1 MKTDLPLKTLFQHHA
16 ADLLT
21 LTGDDGATVVGAAPM
36 EVPARELRVDTLLR
50 LRGQGGKL
58 YFRHV
63 EFQARWRPGFE
74 RRMFDYNTRLN
85 AWLRHPV
92 LTTVLWVL
100 RPGPRGEPVYRVR
113 HKGREVNR
121 WRYDSVCLWEI
132 KAERALQGAPGLAA
146 LVPLLRG
153 GLHSATLVKAAR
165 RIERTAPA
173 DEQRDLLGILSVLA
187 GRRYTVEELA
197 ALVGRRA
204 MIESSV
210 WNEAIRRGRVQ
221 GRTEGRTEGRAEGSL
236 AEDRRLCLDMV
247 REYHPR
253 LLSKLREAIQACT
266 DVKRLRTWILR
277 APRLGD
283 TDFAR
288 LVLGEGH

>member
-1 MKTDLPLKTLFQHHA
+1 VKTDLPLKTLFQHHA

-21 LTGDDGATVVGAAPM
+21 LTGDDGATVLSAAPM
-36 EVPARELRVDTLLR
+36 EIPARELRVDTLLR
-50 LRGQGGKL
+50 LRGQGGQL
-58 YFRHV
+58 YFRHI

-85 AWLRHPV
+85 AWLRRPV

-100 RPGPRGEPVYRVR
+100 PPGPRGEPVYRVR
-113 HKGREVNR
+113 HKGRGVNS
-121 WRYDSVCLWEI
+121 WRYDSVCLWQIE
-132 KAERALQGAPGLAA
+132 AERALQGSPGLAA
-146 LVPLLRG
+146 LVPLLHG
-153 GLHSATLVKAAR
+153 GTHSETLVKAAR
-165 RIERTAPA
+165 RIERAAPA

-187 GRRYTVEELA
+187 GRRYTVEELV

-221 GRTEGRTEGRAEGSL
+221 GRTEGCTEGSL

-253 LLSKLREAIQACT
+253 LLPKLKAAIQACT
-266 DVKRLRTWILR
+266 DGKRLRTWILR

-283 TDFAR
+283 ADFAG
-288 LVLGEGH
+288 LVCGKGH